1 MREVEIGGLKIGAG
15 QPVRVI
21 GELGIC
27 HRGDVE
33 LAKKLATAVADAG
46 VDYIKFEVYQ
56 LDTALTEPYRGS
68 ANITFGTACHGV
80 IEENLFDAFKSGHL
94 SFEDLADLIAHIK
107 SLGIPFFATACSKE
121 EVDFLKD
128 QGACAVKLSS
138 GEIDHIPLIR
148 YVAEIGMPMFIDS
161 ATTYMWEVV
170 RAVEE
175 YEIEGGENVVV
186 MQNPAGYPAPP
197 ELVDLDRIPALQAAL
212 GIPIG
217 YTCHSPGRSAIMA
230 ALGKGARVI
239 EKPVSPDNQLPYIEY
254 AFSENMEDFASFVKE
269 VDFVSRAN
277 GQGRRLWDREEMK
290 EHRLHRHGIV
300 AAQDLPGGVIL
311 KESDLR
317 IARPGYGL
325 RPELIDDICGLEL
338 NRDIKSGEVIDWGDL
353 RRHRE
358 EGE

>member
-1 MREVEIGGLKIGAG
+1 MREVEIGGLKIGSG
-15 QPVRVI
+15 HPVRVI

-27 HRGDVE
+27 HRGDVG
-33 LAKKLATAVADAG
+33 LAKKLATAAAEAG
-46 VDYIKFEVYQ
+46 VDFIKFEVYQ
-56 LDTALTEPYRGS
+56 LDTALTEPYRDAS
-68 ANITFGTACHGV
+68 TITYGTACHGV
-80 IEENLFDAFKSGHL
+80 IEENLFEAFKSGYL
-94 SFEDLADLIAHIK
+94 SFEDLADLITHIK
-107 SLGIPFFATACSKE
+107 GLGVPFFATACSPE
-121 EVDFLKD
+121 EVDFLIE

-148 YVAEIGMPMFIDS
+148 YVAKSGLPMFIDS

-175 YEIEGGENVVV
+175 YELEGGKNVVV

-217 YTCHSPGRSAIMA
+217 YTCHSPGRAAIMA
-230 ALGKGARVI
+230 ALGKGALII
-239 EKPVSPDNQLPYIEY
+239 EKPISPDNQLPYIEY

-269 VDFVSRAN
+269 VDFISRAN
-277 GQGRRLWDREEMK
+277 GQGRRLWDRGEMTA
-290 EHRLHRHGIV
+290 HRLHRHGIV
-300 AAQDLPGGVIL
+300 AARDLARGRIIE
-311 KESDLR
+311 ESDLR

-325 RPELIDDICGLEL
+325 RPELLLDICGLEL
-338 NRDIKSGEVIDWGDL
+338 NRDIKGGEVIDWDDL

-358 EGE
+358 EKG